1 MLLLQTNAQC
11 HLLKCLEGVAVGK
24 GKAPSNTIHIVSHEP
39 CHDADM
45 RLSCELYY
53 STRLD
58 DIRWNI
64 TSKQSLKVCSSNVP
78 SSFSMSMA
86 SWFRFIIFNPLK
98 STLPVQ
104 GYGGFYGELL
114 LKLSQFLSERHRNYT
129 PRNLEPFSFQIYTVW
144 NKYINKHFVRRIG
157 LVSCTFQSLSE
168 VSAPNDPPISK
179 WQLFIW

>member
-1 MLLLQTNAQC
+1 MDISTFCNSTSTSALVKLGLGLPVLA
-11 HLLKCLEGVAVGK
+11 LKWFWSVSEVAFALPVECAHVAIACPYKELAGRFCMQVQVHE
-24 GKAPSNTIHIVSHEP
+24 KAGSI
-39 CHDADM
+39 
-45 RLSCELYY
+45 
-53 STRLD
+53 
-58 DIRWNI
+58 
-64 TSKQSLKVCSSNVP
+64 
-78 SSFSMSMA
+78 
-86 SWFRFIIFNPLK
+86 NPLK